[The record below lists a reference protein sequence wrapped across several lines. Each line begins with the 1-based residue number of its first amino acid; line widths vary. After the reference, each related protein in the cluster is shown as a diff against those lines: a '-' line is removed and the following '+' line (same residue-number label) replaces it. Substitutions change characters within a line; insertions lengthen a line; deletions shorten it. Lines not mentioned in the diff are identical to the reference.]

1 MADTRSI
8 RSSFVA
14 FVRAGIM
21 GQIISYRVQLYN
33 NKDLSTWLPLG
44 VFVGAPVSCLSV
56 CVGVEVCSY
65 CYPACTQSSTRWLVQ
80 FRFRFQFRFYWLK
93 NVSSLS
99 VWKNVANCVCAAGRV
114 DTCLV
119 VAPPSCCFCFHF
131 PSPYRCCSTWPC
143 WCHHLVSRDSIK
155 IVWLLNCFLCEF
167 TLKLFSSATFC
178 KDSLKM

>member
-1 MADTRSI
+1 MADTCSM

-21 GQIISYRVQLYN
+21 GQIISYRVLQQQGLEH
-33 NKDLSTWLPLG
+33 LTS
-44 VFVGAPVSCLSV
+44 VGRVCGCASELSV
-56 CVGVEVCSY
+56 CVCVSVGVEVCSY

-80 FRFRFQFRFYWLK
+80 FRFQFRFYWLK

-119 VAPPSCCFCFHF
+119 VAPTLFLFLLPF
-131 PSPYRCCSTWPC
+131 PLPLPLLFPPCWPC
-143 WCHHLVSRDSIK
+143 WCYHLVSRDSNK
-155 IVWLLNCFLCEF
+155 IFWLLNCFLCAF
-167 TLKLFSSATFC
+167 TLKLFTSGKC
-178 KDSLKM
+178 E